1 MNTVTG
7 LSGTTAANPGRD
19 EMERNIEA
27 AREVVL
33 KTADMLDGL
42 PSTDIPVPRSEWTV
56 GEQGAHIAF
65 ANIGFGMFAM
75 GLEYPHG
82 DGTKA
87 GLAEANDVALYGFPV
102 RDGSELA
109 GHLRQGI
116 DTFIAAA
123 RAGDPDQDCPSP
135 LGHMPLGTL
144 TSYFLIHNL
153 MHGCAIA
160 SGLNQDFPVNPEH
173 VFQVWPLVLH
183 AFPSFV
189 NPSAGRGLS
198 GCVQVKVPGALE
210 AAFYIENSQLS
221 VLPPNARPADCVVTA
236 DAVHFFLVLVKIL
249 DVQEAVDL
257 GHMTISGSD
266 PGLFS
271 RVMNAIDVP

>member
-1 MNTVTG
+1 MNG
-7 LSGTTAANPGRD
+7 LSGVSGTVTANPGY
-19 EMERNIEA
+19 EEIERNTEA

-33 KTADMLDGL
+33 KMAGMLDGL
-42 PSTDIPVPRSEWTV
+42 ADTNIPVPRSEWTV

-65 ANIGFGMFAM
+65 ANIGFGMYAM

-82 DGTKA
+82 DGTRA

-116 DTFIAAA
+116 ENFIAAVKS
-123 RAGDPDQDCPSP
+123 GSPDQDCPSP

-160 SGLNQDFPVNPEH
+160 SGLNQDFPVEPRH
-173 VFQVWPLVLH
+173 LIQVWPLILH

-189 NPSAGRGLS
+189 DHGAAAGLK
-198 GCVQVKVPGALE
+198 GCVQVRVPGALE
-210 AAFYIENSQLS
+210 FSFAIEDSQLS
-221 VLPPNARPADCVVTA
+221 VLPPNSRPADCVVTA
-236 DAVHFFLVLVKIL
+236 EAVHFFLVLVKIL
-249 DVQEAVDL
+249 SVQEAVDL
-257 GHMTISGSD
+257 GHMQVSGAD
-266 PGLFS
+266 PGLFA
-271 RVMNAIDVP
+271 RLMNAIDVP